1 MISITDTQ
9 KIGVGFVAFGVS
21 FIFLGVILLFDK
33 GLLAIGNILFLAGLA
48 FVAGLDRSF
57 RFFFQRHK
65 WKGSGA
71 FFGGILMVLVG
82 WPLIGMCI
90 EVYGFIVLFSGFFPV
105 AINFL
110 RRVPVLGTFLNL
122 PFIGGVS
129 QRGGTALCG
138 HSLSL
143 TS

>member
-1 MISITDTQ
+1 MITITDTQ
-9 KIGVGFVAFGVS
+9 KIGVGFVAFGVT

-48 FVAGLDRSF
+48 FVAGLERSF

-71 FFGGILMVLVG
+71 FFGGILTVLLG

-90 EVYGFIVLFSGFFPV
+90 EVYGFIVLF
-105 AINFL
+105 
-110 RRVPVLGTFLNL
+110 R
-122 PFIGGVS
+122 
-129 QRGGTALCG
+129 
-138 HSLSL
+138 
-143 TS
+143 